1 MADLIAQGTEPRNRW
16 RHRLPENQVLV
27 LGRRGNRWATP
38 WDSHVS
44 SEHVEICWR
53 HGRLHVQQ
61 MDSTR
66 NPVFFHGRK
75 EDQFQVVAGEHFVIG
90 STSFSVSDE
99 QIELS
104 INEPLPATEKT
115 FSAKDL
121 QASRYHDAEQQ
132 IDLLSDLPR
141 IISSSG
147 TNGVLFSQLIGL
159 LLRGIARADGVA
171 LVKSSRLSEDPDA
184 ETIIEVMQWDS
195 RSGAASDIRPSQ
207 RIIQQATDAQK
218 SVAYVWEG
226 KRTENLPTLTASADI
241 DWAFCTPINSP
252 ACPEWAIYVEGQFEQ
267 QASSA
272 PESYHPQALHDDMKF
287 TELIA
292 SSLGDSLHLSKLK
305 RDQAVF
311 GQFFPTV
318 VLDAL
323 GTQDPEQ
330 FLAPREVTLSVLF
343 CDVRGFSRTSEL
355 ASNDLLELLE
365 RVSQALSVMTRHILD
380 QGGVVGD
387 FHGDSAMGFW
397 GWPGEPANATRQA
410 CLAALEIQRDF
421 RQAAQDPTHPLH
433 DFRIG
438 IGIASGKAVAGK
450 LGSLDQ
456 VKVTA
461 FGPVV
466 NLAARL
472 ETMTKVIGASILID
486 DVTATAV
493 RGTDNLQQA
502 MRFRQVGQIQPFG
515 LETNLLITELLPPL
529 ADSGA
534 VSPENIDAYEQAWQQ
549 FQAGSWS
556 TALQALDQLPD
567 SDPVKPW
574 LQQYIQV
581 HGPEAPQAWNG
592 TIVMTHK

>member
-1 MADLIAQGTEPRNRW
+1 A
-16 RHRLPENQVLV
+16 
-27 LGRRGNRWATP
+27 
-38 WDSHVS
+38 
-44 SEHVEICWR
+44 SE
-53 HGRLHVQQ
+53 
-61 MDSTR
+61 
-66 NPVFFHGRK
+66 
-75 EDQFQVVAGEHFVIG
+75 
-90 STSFSVSDE
+90 
-99 QIELS
+99 
-104 INEPLPATEKT
+104 
-115 FSAKDL
+115 
-121 QASRYHDAEQQ
+121 
-132 IDLLSDLPR
+132 
-141 IISSSG
+141 
-147 TNGVLFSQLIGL
+147 
-159 LLRGIARADGVA
+159 
-171 LVKSSRLSEDPDA
+171 
-184 ETIIEVMQWDS
+184 
-195 RSGAASDIRPSQ
+195 
-207 RIIQQATDAQK
+207 
-218 SVAYVWEG
+218 
-226 KRTENLPTLTASADI
+226 DI

-267 QASSA
+267 QVSSA

-292 SSLGDSLHLSKLK
+292 SSLGDSLHLSKLR

-318 VLDAL
+318 VLDAM

-365 RVSQALSVMTRHILD
+365 RVSQALSVMTRHILE

-472 ETMTKVIGASILID
+472 ETMTKVIGANILID

-493 RGTDNLQQA
+493 RGTDSLQQA

-556 TALQALDQLPD
+556 TSLQALDQLPD

-574 LQQYIQV
+574 LQQYIRV

>member
-1 MADLIAQGTEPRNRW
+1 MADLIAQGTDLRHRW

-53 HGRLHVQQ
+53 HGRLYVQQ
-61 MDSTR
+61 VDGTR
-66 NPVFFHGRK
+66 NPVFFRGRK
-75 EDQFQVVAGEHFVIG
+75 EDHFQVIAGEHFVIG
-90 STSFSVSDE
+90 STTFSVSDE

-121 QASRYHDAEQQ
+121 QASPYHDAEQQ

-147 TNGVLFSQLIGL
+147 NNGILFSQLISL

-171 LVKSSRLSEDPDA
+171 LVRRTQLSENPGE
-184 ETIIEVMQWDS
+184 ETTVEVMQWDS

-207 RIIQQATDAQK
+207 RIIQQATETQK
-218 SVAYVWEG
+218 SVAYVWKG
-226 KRTENLPTLTASADI
+226 KRNESLPTLTASEDI

-272 PESYHPQALHDDMKF
+272 AVSCHPRALHDDMKF

-292 SSLGDSLHLSKLK
+292 SSLGDSLYLSKLK

-323 GTQDPEQ
+323 GTQDPEE
-330 FLAPREVTLSVLF
+330 FLAPREVALSVLF
-343 CDVRGFSRTSEL
+343 CDVRGFARTSEL

-380 QGGVVGD
+380 EGGVVGD

-397 GWPGEPANATRQA
+397 GWPGEPSDTTWQA
-410 CLAALEIQRDF
+410 CQAALKIQHDF
-421 RQAAQDPTHPLH
+421 QQAAQDPAHPLH

-438 IGIASGKAVAGK
+438 IGIASGNAVAGK

-486 DVTATAV
+486 EVTATALGD
-493 RGTDNLQQA
+493 RTNLQET
-502 MRFRQVGQIQPFG
+502 MRFRRVGQVQPFG
-515 LETNLLITELLPPL
+515 LETNLLITELLPAL
-529 ADSGA
+529 ADSSA
-534 VSPENIDAYEQAWQQ
+534 MPPENIEAYEQAWQQ
-549 FQAGSWS
+549 FKTGNWP
-556 TALQALDQLPD
+556 TALQALDQVPD

-574 LQQYIQV
+574 LQQYIRD
-581 HGPEAPQAWNG
+581 HGPEAPQGWNG
-592 TIVMTHK
+592 TITMTHK